1 MAQNERFL
9 IEEEQS
15 SGPRGPDES
24 QLIQPGQARP
34 RITRGER
41 VQDILA
47 ARQADSSAAAEEAPS
62 IVQAIFRE
70 RWIVL
75 ACVLIAGLL
84 GVGLSQL
91 QQKSYTA
98 SSRIFLNVSANFDPL
113 NPGANNDP
121 TFLANQVEMLGS
133 NQVLDRVIKNLG
145 LNVGPDR
152 LSAYQLRADIKVAAG
167 VDSSVIQIDAAAAEP
182 KTAKAIA
189 DGIPAAY
196 VKMIQDRVE
205 ASADTA
211 RSQGGTAT
219 ARAAITAAENVYSN
233 ALAEVEPAELPASA
247 SSPQPIRNAMILGLI
262 GFLAATGYALYA
274 QSFSRR
280 RVGPVEASA
289 IFGAPVLSEVPDRG
303 RISSDDAIAAAYS
316 EPGDAYRMAAV
327 GLDYIRGTA
336 PGVFLVT
343 SPHDGAGSSLTALNL
358 AAAAAD
364 HGRRVFL
371 LNIEDTVRP
380 SSDSDSGVLRVPL
393 HDLAQGRIDL
403 SQAVERRPASRAQF
417 GIIRL
422 QVLQPVQGHPVPDVQ
437 SILNQL
443 PDDTDLV
450 LLDAPPLPASSASFV
465 LAGQVDAAVVVVDE
479 VTTPADLEELQ
490 RRCRLAG
497 IPVAGVLFNH
507 IRGRSTAGNRRRRTA
522 VGSPPPRMYDTSPR
536 GLPILTG
543 GANAGDGRM
552 HSDSGGFP
560 SAQEPAAAQ
569 GSYGR
574 DGQPAYNG
582 QQGGYGQNGYGQDY
596 GQQPEQ
602 QYPAGA
608 AQPAGAFGT
617 QAFPPA
623 PSQQSAEDLPWSSVT
638 RVTPGWE
645 QENGDADGP
654 PSRSRR

>member
-1 MAQNERFL
+1 
-9 IEEEQS
+9 
-15 SGPRGPDES
+15 
-24 QLIQPGQARP
+24 
-34 RITRGER
+34 
-41 VQDILA
+41 VQDISP
-47 ARQADSSAAAEEAPS
+47 ARQSDTNSAAAEEAPS

-75 ACVLIAGLL
+75 ACVLIAALL

-91 QQKSYTA
+91 QTKSYTA
-98 SSRIFLNVSANFDPL
+98 SSRMFLSADADYDPL
-113 NPGANNDP
+113 NAEADP
-121 TFLANQVEMLGS
+121 TFLPNQVEILS
-133 NQVLDRVIKNLG
+133 STAVLQRVIDSLKLS
-145 LNVGPDR
+145 VGPYE
-152 LSAYQLRADIKVAAG
+152 LAEDIKVAAG
-167 VDSSVIQIDAAAAEP
+167 VDSSVITIEAKGADA
-182 KTAKAIA
+182 KTAKLIA

-196 VKMIQDRVE
+196 TAMVTERVTKSTKE
-205 ASADTA
+205 AVDETTLSSAK
-211 RSQGGTAT
+211 
-219 ARAAITAAENVYSN
+219 AAINAAQKVYGTGVSDI
-233 ALAEVEPAELPASA
+233 EPAEEPNGP
-247 SSPQPIRNAMILGLI
+247 SSPQPIRNALILGLI

-303 RISSDDAIAAAYS
+303 RIGSDDAIAAAYS

-380 SSDSDSGVLRVPL
+380 SSDSDAGVLRVPL

-403 SQAVERRPASRAQF
+403 SHAVERRAAARAQF

-422 QVLQPVQGHPVPDVQ
+422 QVLHPVQGHPVPDVQ

-450 LLDAPPLPASSASFV
+450 LLDSPPLPASSASFV

-507 IRGRSTAGNRRRRTA
+507 IRGRSTAGNRRRRAA

-543 GANAGDGRM
+543 GSNVGDGRM
-552 HSDSGGFP
+552 HHPDAGVFP
-560 SAQEPAAAQ
+560 SAQEPAAPQ
-569 GSYGR
+569 SGYGR
-574 DGQPAYNG
+574 DAEPASYGNG
-582 QQGGYGQNGYGQDY
+582 SAAGYGQNGYGQA
-596 GQQPEQ
+596 EQ
-602 QYPAGA
+602 QYAPASG
-608 AQPAGAFGT
+608 QSAGAFGT
-617 QAFPPA
+617 QSFPPA
-623 PSQQSAEDLPWSSVT
+623 PAQPPADDLPWSSVT

-645 QENGDADGP
+645 QESGSDGGSDGP

>member
-1 MAQNERFL
+1 
-9 IEEEQS
+9 
-15 SGPRGPDES
+15 
-24 QLIQPGQARP
+24 
-34 RITRGER
+34 

-47 ARQADSSAAAEEAPS
+47 ARQADTSTAAEEAPS
-62 IVQAIFRE
+62 LVQAVFRE
-70 RWIVL
+70 RWVVL
-75 ACVLIAGLL
+75 AVVLIAGLL

-91 QQKSYTA
+91 QEKQYTA
-98 SSRIFLNVSANFDPL
+98 TSRVFLSASGDFDPL
-113 NPGANNDP
+113 NDATNDVGRFV
-121 TFLANQVEMLGS
+121 TDQVAVMES
-133 NQVLDRVIKNLG
+133 TNVLSRTITSLG
-145 LNVGPDR
+145 LNVGPFVLGRDVKV
-152 LSAYQLRADIKVAAG
+152 SNDADSNVITVKATAG
-167 VDSSVIQIDAAAAEP
+167 DPA
-182 KTAKAIA
+182 TAKAIA
-189 DGIPAAY
+189 DSIPESYKAY
-196 VKMIQDRVE
+196 VTERVTARTNQAAEQTRGTALSDINAAAEFYGDGVANVE
-205 ASADTA
+205 A
-211 RSQGGTAT
+211 
-219 ARAAITAAENVYSN
+219 
-233 ALAEVEPAELPASA
+233 AELPKSPT
-247 SSPQPIRNAMILGLI
+247 SPQPIRNALILGLI
-262 GFLAATGYALYA
+262 GLIAATAYALYT

-303 RISSDDAIAAAYS
+303 RITAEDAIAAAYS

-343 SPHDGAGSSLTALNL
+343 APHDGAGTSLTALNL

-380 SSDSDSGVLRVPL
+380 QSEADAGVLRVPL

-403 SQAVERRPASRAQF
+403 GHAVERRAASRAQF

-437 SILNQL
+437 SILDQL

-479 VTTPADLEELQ
+479 ATTPADLEELQ

-507 IRGRSTAGNRRRRTA
+507 IRGRATAGNRRRRAA
-522 VGSPPPRMYDTSPR
+522 VGSVPPRMYDTAPR

-543 GANAGDGRM
+543 GSSVGDGRV
-552 HSDSGGFP
+552 HHPDSGAFPVQP
-560 SAQEPAAAQ
+560 SAAAA
-569 GSYGR
+569 
-574 DGQPAYNG
+574 
-582 QQGGYGQNGYGQDY
+582 GGYGLSGQQNGYDQNGYGQDEY
-596 GQQPEQ
+596 GQADP
-602 QYPAGA
+602 QYAPKSQGFKPAA
-608 AQPAGAFGT
+608 AAPAA
-617 QAFPPA
+617 
-623 PSQQSAEDLPWSSVT
+623 DLPWSSVT

-645 QENGDADGP
+645 QEDGADERGADGP
-654 PSRSRR
+654 SHSRR

>member
-1 MAQNERFL
+1 
-9 IEEEQS
+9 
-15 SGPRGPDES
+15 
-24 QLIQPGQARP
+24 
-34 RITRGER
+34 

-47 ARQADSSAAAEEAPS
+47 ARQADTAAEEAPS

-91 QQKSYTA
+91 QQKEYTA
-98 SSRIFLNVSANFDPL
+98 ESQIFLSASGDFDPITT
-113 NPGANNDP
+113 NGPDTGR
-121 TFLANQVEMLGS
+121 FIANQVALLSTTEILKGVVDS
-133 NQVLDRVIKNLG
+133 LG
-145 LNVGPDR
+145 LNVTPYK
-152 LSAYQLRADIKVAAG
+152 LSRDIEVTSG
-167 VDSSVIQIDAAAAEP
+167 EDSSVITVEATAGDA

-196 VKMIQDRVE
+196 RTFAKARVDAKVDQAVDNTRANTTRLEIE
-205 ASADTA
+205 AAGSLYGDGVA
-211 RSQGGTAT
+211 S
-219 ARAAITAAENVYSN
+219 
-233 ALAEVEPAELPASA
+233 VEPANLPTSA
-247 SSPQPIRNAMILGLI
+247 TSPQPIRNALILALI

-380 SSDSDSGVLRVPL
+380 QSESDAGVLRVPL

-403 SQAVERRPASRAQF
+403 GTAVERRAASRAQF

-437 SILNQL
+437 SILDQL

-479 VTTPADLEELQ
+479 ATTPADLDELQ

-507 IRGRSTAGNRRRRTA
+507 IRGRSTAGNRRRRAA
-522 VGSPPPRMYDTSPR
+522 VGSVPPRMYDTSPR

-543 GANAGDGRM
+543 GSNVGNGRM
-552 HSDSGGFP
+552 HHPDAGAFP
-560 SAQEPAAAQ
+560 PAAEPAAASS
-569 GSYGR
+569 GYGQEA
-574 DGQPAYNG
+574 QPAYGNG
-582 QQGGYGQNGYGQDY
+582 PGAYGQNGYDY
-596 GQQPEQ
+596 GQSGDP
-602 QYPAGA
+602 QYAPNNG
-608 AQPAGAFGT
+608 QSVGAFGT
-617 QAFPPA
+617 QSFPPA
-623 PSQQSAEDLPWSSVT
+623 PAEPPADLPWSSVT

-645 QENGDADGP
+645 QESNDERGADGPP

>member
-1 MAQNERFL
+1 M
-9 IEEEQS
+9 
-15 SGPRGPDES
+15 
-24 QLIQPGQARP
+24 
-34 RITRGER
+34 
-41 VQDILA
+41 QDILA
-47 ARQADSSAAAEEAPS
+47 ARQADTSSAAEEAPS
-62 IVQAIFRE
+62 IVQAVFRE

-75 ACVLIAGLL
+75 ACVVIAGLL
-84 GVGLSQL
+84 GIGLSQL
-91 QQKSYTA
+91 QQKEYTA
-98 SSRIFLNVSANFDPL
+98 STRIFLSASGDFDPI
-113 NPGANNDP
+113 NTADSDVGRFVSD
-121 TFLANQVEMLGS
+121 QVAVLGS
-133 NQVLDRVIKNLG
+133 TEVLNRTIKNLG
-145 LNVGPDR
+145 LNVGPFELGR
-152 LSAYQLRADIKVAAG
+152 DITVVAG
-167 VDSSVIQIDAAAAEP
+167 TDNNVITVEAVASDA
-182 KTAKAIA
+182 KTAKLIA

-196 VKMIQDRVE
+196 QEFVKERVDKRAQDASDQSATNGAKNDIAAAAALYGTGVASVE
-205 ASADTA
+205 A
-211 RSQGGTAT
+211 
-219 ARAAITAAENVYSN
+219 
-233 ALAEVEPAELPASA
+233 AELPSGA
-247 SSPQPIRNAMILGLI
+247 SSPQPIRNALILALI
-262 GFLAATGYALYA
+262 GFLAATGYALYT

-280 RVGPVEASA
+280 RVNPVEASA

-303 RISSDDAIAAAYS
+303 RITSDDAIAAAYS

-343 SPHDGAGSSLTALNL
+343 APHDGAGTSLTALNL

-380 SSDSDSGVLRVPL
+380 QSESDAGVLRVPL

-403 SQAVERRPASRAQF
+403 GHAVERRAASRAQF

-437 SILNQL
+437 SILDQL

-479 VTTPADLEELQ
+479 ATTPADLEELQ

-507 IRGRSTAGNRRRRTA
+507 IRGRSSVGNRRRRAA
-522 VGSPPPRMYDTSPR
+522 VGSVPPRMYDTSPR

-543 GANAGDGRM
+543 GSNVGDGRL
-552 HSDSGGFP
+552 HHPDAGVFP
-560 SAQEPAAAQ
+560 SGQQPAAAQ
-569 GSYGR
+569 DGYGL
-574 DGQPAYNG
+574 DAQPAYSSG
-582 QQGGYGQNGYGQDY
+582 QSSGYGQAGYDY
-596 GQQPEQ
+596 GQQADP
-602 QYPAGA
+602 QYPANGN
-608 AQPAGAFGT
+608 QPAGAFGT
-617 QAFPPA
+617 QSFPPA
-623 PSQQSAEDLPWSSVT
+623 PAQPPADDLPWSSVT

-645 QENGDADGP
+645 QENATDERGADGP

>member
-1 MAQNERFL
+1 
-9 IEEEQS
+9 
-15 SGPRGPDES
+15 
-24 QLIQPGQARP
+24 
-34 RITRGER
+34 

-47 ARQADSSAAAEEAPS
+47 ARQSETSSAAEEAPS
-62 IVQAIFRE
+62 IVQAVFRE

-75 ACVLIAGLL
+75 ACVVIAGLL

-91 QQKSYTA
+91 QQKEYTA
-98 SSRIFLNVSANFDPL
+98 ESRIFLSANGDFDPI
-113 NPGANNDP
+113 NTDQGDVGRFVAD
-121 TFLANQVEMLGS
+121 QVA
-133 NQVLDRVIKNLG
+133 VLDSTEVLTRAITALNLS
-145 LNVGPDR
+145 VGPFE
-152 LSAYQLRADIKVAAG
+152 LRRDITVTPGTDNNVITVAA
-167 VDSSVIQIDAAAAEP
+167 VAADP

-189 DGIPAAY
+189 DGIPDAYEAFVKERVNLRATDAAQRSRTNGAKTDIEAAAALY
-196 VKMIQDRVE
+196 GSGVSSVE
-205 ASADTA
+205 K
-211 RSQGGTAT
+211 
-219 ARAAITAAENVYSN
+219 
-233 ALAEVEPAELPASA
+233 AELPSGPT
-247 SSPQPIRNAMILGLI
+247 SPQPIRNALILALI

-280 RVGPVEASA
+280 RVGSVEASA

-303 RISSDDAIAAAYS
+303 RITSDDAIAAAYS

-343 SPHDGAGSSLTALNL
+343 APHDGAGTSLTALNL

-380 SSDSDSGVLRVPL
+380 QSESDAGVLRVPL

-403 SQAVERRPASRAQF
+403 GHAVERRAASRAQF

-437 SILNQL
+437 SILDQL

-479 VTTPADLEELQ
+479 ATTPADLEELQ

-507 IRGRSTAGNRRRRTA
+507 IRGRSAVGNRRRRAA
-522 VGSPPPRMYDTSPR
+522 VGSVPSRVYDTSPR

-543 GANAGDGRM
+543 GSNVGEGRVHHPDAGV
-552 HSDSGGFP
+552 FP
-560 SAQEPAAAQ
+560 QGQQPAAAKD
-569 GSYGR
+569 GYGL
-574 DGQPAYNG
+574 DAQPAYSSG
-582 QQGGYGQNGYGQDY
+582 QSNGYGQSGYEY
-596 GQQPEQ
+596 GQGGGNPS
-602 QYPAGA
+602 GS
-608 AQPAGAFGT
+608 FGT
-617 QAFPPA
+617 QSFPPA
-623 PSQQSAEDLPWSSVT
+623 PAQPTATDLPWSSVT

-645 QENGDADGP
+645 QESGSSDERGSDGPPAP